1 MSSDFEIAH
10 HEAMILFQEGRYN
23 EAERI
28 FLQIMNHRPQGYAD
42 IYNKLGFICQWR
54 NEFQKAAE
62 FYQKALD
69 LNPNYTEAALNLAV
83 TYNELGMYEKAVGT
97 FTKAANLVKTHPKS
111 IDPYIRGRLA
121 NEHARLGDLYYAM
134 GLYEDALDEYRKAL
148 TLRPNLVDIMNKI
161 GITLRDQ
168 GSLDEAIRIFMRA
181 KEVHPRY
188 SQAFIHLG
196 ITYYMKGFVDMA
208 RKEWESLKEVDPN
221 NHEAN
226 LYLALAQKEEH
237 E

>member
-1 MSSDFEIAH
+1 
-10 HEAMILFQEGRYN
+10 
-23 EAERI
+23 
-28 FLQIMNHRPQGYAD
+28 
-42 IYNKLGFICQWR
+42 
-54 NEFQKAAE
+54 
-62 FYQKALD
+62 
-69 LNPNYTEAALNLAV
+69 
-83 TYNELGMYEKAVGT
+83 
-97 FTKAANLVKTHPKS
+97 
-111 IDPYIRGRLA
+111 
-121 NEHARLGDLYYAM
+121 
-134 GLYEDALDEYRKAL
+134 
-148 TLRPNLVDIMNKI
+148 MNKI

-196 ITYYMKGFVDMA
+196 ITYYMKGFVDLA
-208 RKEWESLKEVDPN
+208 RKEWESLKEVDPD